1 MARRIPPYSDR
12 ERNLVSQTLV
22 ERFGQATPVQT
33 IEAEIQLDLLKEE
46 LTPCPALTWQEGI
59 CNFVIFKTGDSRF
72 RCQFYYTDSE
82 QFGTGQL
89 EYDNLGD
96 CVIEL
101 LQVQAKHEAER
112 VRMLRGIN
120 AVDFSKANDG
130 EDYHAPLII

>member
-1 MARRIPPYSDR
+1 MTRPIRDFTDR

-22 ERFGQATPVQT
+22 ERYSTAIPVQS
-33 IEAEIQLDLLKEE
+33 IQAEIQLDLLKEE
-46 LTPCPALTWQEGI
+46 LTPCPSLSWQVDL
-59 CNFVIFKTGDSRF
+59 CHFVVFKTGDSRF
-72 RCQFYYTDSE
+72 RCQFYYTDAE

-101 LQVQAKHEAER
+101 LQIQAKHEAER
-112 VRMLRGIN
+112 NKMLRGIN